1 MWGEQM
7 GLRVDGWTY
16 GVGCMTG
23 WVGWMGVWVD
33 GWLGDGRLVG
43 GEWACGLL
51 ECSGDQR
58 VGE

>member
-23 WVGWMGVWVD
+23 WVGWMGVWVGGWMD
-33 GWLGDGRLVG
+33 GWEMDDWWVV
-43 GEWACGLL
+43 
-51 ECSGDQR
+51 SGR
-58 VGE
+58 VGY